1 MKVLKVMQACA
12 FAVLILAGIGETAWG
27 QFSISGHVI
36 DNLLAPA
43 RNVTIVLYDE
53 FGVQISIPPTS
64 TDNNGDYVIS
74 GVPAGT
80 YGVGFE
86 PKVSDRL
93 VSQTV
98 SPVVVSGNTVVNAT
112 LAAGVFLT
120 GFVRD
125 SNGVGIPNIDL
136 NVYYQS
142 TGVKL
147 VTPSDKTDA
156 LGSYKIVI
164 PVGTL
169 RIRWRPV
176 GGEALVAVEQQN
188 VIAAIDMNIDV
199 VMYWGFV
206 LSGKVTNAA
215 VVPVV
220 NVNMDVI
227 NATTGVKLFTPNGV
241 TDASGNYSLVI
252 PGGTYH
258 VLAKPVPATFLA
270 ASQISNVTVMSNT
283 TLNFTLQTGFSLSG
297 TIKNASNVGV
307 PSVNIDVYVASTG
320 VKLTTPGDNSDASGL
335 YAVIVPAGTYNVH
348 FTPLVASHLASAVQN
363 NIVVSGNT
371 ILNATVAN
379 GVLISATVKN
389 NLNAPVAN
397 VDFDAK
403 IPVTN
408 FSVPLSGDLT
418 DATGAFTTV
427 VAPGVY
433 HLELE
438 PPWASRLVAVRV
450 PNRGISKDTTLVVS
464 MLAGVVVSGTVK
476 DQAGNPVTG
485 VDVDAIKSATTDTIF
500 TPIDKTDLLGHYQ
513 ILIPTGSYR
522 MVYRPTLASGLPEG
536 SYNGVIVNKDTVVNI
551 TLSGTLPNCCAGRTG
566 NVDGDASDIVDI
578 SDMFAMI
585 DYLSAGLP
593 LSPCLDEDDAN
604 RDGTI
609 DISDLFA
616 LIDHLTGMLL
626 LPFCP

>member
-1 MKVLKVMQACA
+1 MKVPGVMQGCVLAI
-12 FAVLILAGIGETAWG
+12 LILVGIGGSAWG
-27 QFSISGHVI
+27 QFSITGHVT
-36 DNLLAPA
+36 DNLLAPVG
-43 RNVTIVLYDE
+43 NVTIVLYDE
-53 FGVQISIPPTS
+53 FGVQVGIPPTVTTS
-64 TDNNGDYVIS
+64 AGDYAIAS
-74 GVPAGT
+74 VPSGT

-86 PKVSDRL
+86 PKVSNRL

-112 LAAGVFLT
+112 LAAGVFLQ

-136 NVYYQS
+136 NIYDQS
-142 TGVKL
+142 TGAKL

-156 LGSYKIVI
+156 FGAYKIVI

-169 RIRWRPV
+169 RVRWRPV

-188 VIAAIDMNIDV
+188 VIASVDMTIDI
-199 VMYWGFV
+199 VMYWGLV
-206 LSGKVTNAA
+206 LSGQVTNAA
-215 VVPVV
+215 MVPLA
-220 NVNMDVI
+220 NVNMDVV
-227 NATTGVKLFTPNGV
+227 NSTTGIKLFTPSGN
-241 TDASGNYSLVI
+241 TDASGNYSVVI
-252 PGGTYH
+252 PGGTYD
-258 VLAKPVPATFLA
+258 VIAKPIPATFLVA
-270 ASQISNVTVMSNT
+270 NQVSSVVVMSNT
-283 TLNFTLQTGFSLSG
+283 TVNLILQSGFSLSG
-297 TIKNASNVGV
+297 TIKNASNAGV
-307 PSVNIDVYVASTG
+307 PNVNIDVYTATTG
-320 VKLTTPGDNSDASGL
+320 VKLTTPGDNTDATGL
-335 YAVIVPAGTYNVH
+335 YMVIVPPGTYNVH

-363 NIVVSGNT
+363 SVVVSGNT

-379 GVLISATVKN
+379 GILISASVKD
-389 NLNAPVAN
+389 NLNAPVPN

-403 IPVTN
+403 IPATN

-450 PNRGISKDTTLVVS
+450 PNRGISNDTTLIVS
-464 MLAGVVVSGTVK
+464 MLAGVIVSGTVK
-476 DQAGNPVTG
+476 DQAGKPVIG

-500 TPIDKTDLLGHYQ
+500 TPVDKTDLLGHYQ

-522 MVYRPTLASGLPEG
+522 MVYKPTLASGLPEG
-536 SYNGVIVNKDTVVNI
+536 SLNGVIVTTDMVVDI

-585 DYLSAGLP
+585 DYLGAGVP

-604 RDGTI
+604 QDGTI

-626 LPFCP
+626 LPFCL